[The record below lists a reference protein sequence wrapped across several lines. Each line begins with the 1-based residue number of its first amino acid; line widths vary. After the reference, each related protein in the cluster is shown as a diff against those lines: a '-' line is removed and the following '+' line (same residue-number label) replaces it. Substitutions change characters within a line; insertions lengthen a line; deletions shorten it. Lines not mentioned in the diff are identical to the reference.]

1 MTFIF
6 QTKGFDLMR
15 SAMFYCFILF
25 SSISSAQ
32 VSIQINQHKFDFT
45 ASPRLAEVL
54 SPIAYQDNWYWPA
67 ARLFRSDT
75 HEALA
80 LRNSV
85 IAKLKFLQLSLNN
98 DSAVL
103 VDELIQQINSWQLA
117 DRILI
122 NLDYDRAQTNPQ
134 LNPQFEQGQYK
145 LDLVTRPTSFTVF
158 GLVRQPVVIDLTDNM
173 CAHHYI
179 NSAFSQLENKDF
191 VYLISADGRIDK
203 IGIAYWNAGCVDIMP
218 GSQIYL
224 PFNESQF
231 FSENRELNRQIVEL
245 ALNRIM

>member
-75 HEALA
+75 HEALT

-173 CAHHYI
+173 CAHNYI

-191 VYLISADGRIDK
+191 VYLIAADGRIDK

-231 FSENRELNRQIVEL
+231 FSDNRELNRQIVEL